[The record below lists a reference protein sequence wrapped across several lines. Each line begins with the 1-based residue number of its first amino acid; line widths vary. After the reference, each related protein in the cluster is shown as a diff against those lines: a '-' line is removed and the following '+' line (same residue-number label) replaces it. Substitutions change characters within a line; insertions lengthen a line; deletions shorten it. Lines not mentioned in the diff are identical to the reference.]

1 MNSRADKQA
10 RNEHRSAGRFSNE
23 ERRHSSAMEFQ
34 DSRSESRAQ
43 RALQAVADGSL
54 GVRRQ
59 QAFHSLANNRER
71 QAPIVRKASTTRGDT
86 AQRASVPGVAGYG
99 NFVDLGNGEFG
110 TTKPTDLHE
119 VAGLVNTIRSTAA
132 ANGKHQNIKV
142 LTGTH
147 GDKSGN
153 LYGEGKFYTEDLAH
167 EGHEKSEG
175 GWINVLNVKGKSK
188 DTVRGWM
195 TPGASAVVLAW
206 CYSKSSEENWNSV
219 GADWANF

>member
-1 MNSRADKQA
+1 MKSHADKRA
-10 RNEHRSAGRFSNE
+10 GNEHRSSGRFSDD
-23 ERRHSSAMEFQ
+23 ERRLSSAMQFQ
-34 DSRSESRAQ
+34 DDRSESRAQ
-43 RALQAVADGSL
+43 RALQEVADDSP

-59 QAFHSLANNRER
+59 RALHGMANSRHR
-71 QAPIVRKASTTRGDT
+71 QTPVSHKAAATRGDT

-110 TTKPTDLHE
+110 TTQPTDLHE
-119 VAGLVNTIRSTAA
+119 VAGLVDTIRSTAA

-147 GDKSGN
+147 GDKAGN

-167 EGHEKSEG
+167 EGHKKNEG

-195 TPGASAVVLAW
+195 TPGSSAVVLAW